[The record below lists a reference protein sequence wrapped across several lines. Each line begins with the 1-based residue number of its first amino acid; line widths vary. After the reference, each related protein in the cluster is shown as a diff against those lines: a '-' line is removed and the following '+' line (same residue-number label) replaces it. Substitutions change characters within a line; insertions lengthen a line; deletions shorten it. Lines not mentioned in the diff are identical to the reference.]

1 MLLQSLQLE
10 MINESQTYSQFVGV
24 LNKVGYCQYI
34 IMFFK

>member
-24 LNKVGYCQYI
+24 LNKPTC
-34 IMFFK
+34 F